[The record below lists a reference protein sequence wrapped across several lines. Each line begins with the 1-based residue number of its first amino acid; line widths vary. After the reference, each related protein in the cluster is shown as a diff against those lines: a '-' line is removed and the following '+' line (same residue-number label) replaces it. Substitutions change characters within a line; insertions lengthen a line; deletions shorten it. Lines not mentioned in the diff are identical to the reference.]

1 MTSVLLLINE
11 EAHIRELSRVADLL
25 LDNTFRPVVFV
36 EDRMKP
42 HLDKVRLAVRSG
54 IETLT
59 SDTFATE
66 AIGPS
71 AVDPEV
77 HTRGWA
83 LANVLIKI
91 CRTGRLLHLLRQC
104 SPYMPSG
111 LAKTLNA
118 ILSIDISLVDV
129 VRNIMLRR
137 TAVCHLV
144 FK

>member
-36 EDRMKP
+36 EVRMKP
-42 HLDKVRLAVRSG
+42 HLDKVRLAETAG

-71 AVDPEV
+71 AVDTGV
-77 HTRGWA
+77 RITGWA
-83 LANVLIKI
+83 VAKVLSRM
-91 CRTGRLLHLLRQC
+91 CRTRRHLRLWWHC
-104 SPYMPSG
+104 TPYMPSG
-111 LAKTLNA
+111 LAKRLNA
-118 ILSIDISLVDV
+118 FLSFEISWVDV
-129 VRNIMLRR
+129 VRNIILGRS
-137 TAVCHLV
+137 AVCHLV